1 MYYCKK
7 IISHCIVVLK
17 QNSQVEGVVEVI
29 DGEPRHV
36 ICNAVEKHGADLL
49 VVGSHGYGAIK
60 R

>member
-1 MYYCKK
+1 
-7 IISHCIVVLK
+7 L
-17 QNSQVEGVVEVI
+17 QVQGVVEVI
-29 DGEPRHV
+29 EGEPRHV